1 MVIWVQSAILHS
13 LQSESHTKQCI
24 ALHCNVDVE
33 DEGMQNEVKCDISMY
48 REVKWVGIGKGAKKK
63 KRAPETSEKGK
74 SYRKGKWTMST
85 GHMR

>member
-1 MVIWVQSAILHS
+1 MVIWLQSAILHS

-48 REVKWVGIGKGAKKK
+48 REVKWVGI
-63 KRAPETSEKGK
+63 EKVQRK
-74 SYRKGKWTMST
+74 RKGLLKQVKRESHTERES
-85 GHMR
+85 GQCPPDI